1 MAKEQHPAAVAGGQM
16 ALRGGHRAQE
26 PAAVLVGHR
35 APAEPAEEDMAA
47 KRRRLG
53 EGRQD
58 ESEDAPSIR
67 GLLPGAQFL
76 GVQQSG
82 RATYEVEVQIQN
94 VDLDKAF
101 LCGYLK
107 ISGLTDEFPELTTYF
122 EGEIIG
128 CRHTFL
134 TQKWEADETTD
145 REVMHAGQ
153 ASERVRAC
161 VRPPLTLLPP
171 AFCRPTH

>member
-1 MAKEQHPAAVAGGQM
+1 MAKEQHAALGNGQT
-16 ALRGGHRAQE
+16 ALGGGHRAPAE
-26 PAAVLVGHR
+26 PAMSEEHGVDGGRHR
-35 APAEPAEEDMAA
+35 APAEPAEEREEDVAA

-128 CRHTFL
+128 SRHTFV

-145 REVMHAGQ
+145 REVMHAG
-153 ASERVRAC
+153 
-161 VRPPLTLLPP
+161 
-171 AFCRPTH
+171 

>member
-1 MAKEQHPAAVAGGQM
+1 M